1 MATELTTIAPEALLF
16 PYSGL
21 DDPSREL
28 SIVPRQE
35 VRFIDKGTTVPD
47 PGVGDNQAV
56 SVLCLPPP
64 NFAYAL
70 VDLNLFVQSSLAG
83 TFNLPKGFFTLFQ
96 DALTSAASTVVA
108 SLCVEAGVI
117 VHSTGGAVDTFQYC
131 LRDPFRQIM
140 VPQPGNQVS
149 LGMSMFNP
157 TADDVDYT
165 VAVYCRMLM
174 FDINQANHY
183 SINTPQLVR

>member
-1 MATELTTIAPEALLF
+1 MAIDLTTIQPEAQLF

-21 DDPSREL
+21 DDPNRSM
-28 SIVPRQE
+28 SPVPRQE
-35 VRFIDKGTTVPD
+35 VRFVDKGTTVPD
-47 PGVGDNQAV
+47 PGVGDNQAI
-56 SVLCLPPP
+56 SVLCLPPQ

-70 VDLNLFVQSSLAG
+70 VDVNLFVQSTLAG

-96 DALTSAASTVVA
+96 DAMTAAASTVMA
-108 SLCVEAGVI
+108 SLCVEAGTI

-131 LRDPFRQIM
+131 MRDPFRQILT
-140 VPQPGNQVS
+140 PAPGNQVS
-149 LGMSMFNP
+149 LSLSMFNT

-174 FDINQANHY
+174 YDIDQANHY
-183 SINTPQLVR
+183 AINTPQLIR